1 MNFIDDFGYEL
12 ADEMYHSAQ
21 VQFGEIEL
29 NNNTIN
35 ATGNGMYFDD
45 VLFYV
50 GSAMHGNSTA
60 TFGHF
65 QINDN
70 EIDAGGFGMFFD
82 YFASWLAAYQMGD
95 SAQVQFGGIEVNNN
109 TINATGDGMY
119 YSYPVLYDVGYEMY
133 GNPTGNFL
141 HFQINGNLIIAG
153 GDGIYL
159 QNMYGGSDYDAMNDN
174 SSVVIGDVQV
184 NNNGIT
190 CNGSGIYVNNSDLG
204 VRAPFQGNSSLTMG
218 NVTFKCNTIT
228 CNGSGYGIYFYLN
241 NFWIN
246 LSDAA
251 TFTVGELLVDG
262 NTISNAEYGIYVNDT
277 DNFTISN
284 NYVHDNDHGIH
295 LNASSNTTVMYNMI
309 VNNTA
314 PVPDTGAHVD
324 ANSFYNELHW
334 NCFINNSPQ
343 AMDDE
348 TTQTNNWTGN
358 FWNDWVNG
366 SGPYPIDGAANN
378 NDSNPLEVCPAPNI
392 TAAKV
397 AVDMNDQ
404 QLQPGDVIC
413 YTVWINNT
421 GNVSSADNPGN
432 EFEDP
437 IPAYTTYINGSAN
450 ASSGAIEYNESDNTI
465 RWNGEIPA
473 NGSIE
478 LTFCVTVDANVS
490 PGTNI
495 SNQGTVNYD
504 SDRDRI
510 NNAQMLTDNPAT
522 TQPDD
527 STVLTIA
534 SAAPPPQVQEV
545 PVLTP
550 IGVLALLGML
560 SFVLALSVKKR
571 RNGE

>member
-1 MNFIDDFGYEL
+1 MNF
-12 ADEMYHSAQ
+12 S
-21 VQFGEIEL
+21 
-29 NNNTIN
+29 
-35 ATGNGMYFDD
+35 
-45 VLFYV
+45 
-50 GSAMHGNSTA
+50 
-60 TFGHF
+60 
-65 QINDN
+65 
-70 EIDAGGFGMFFD
+70 GG
-82 YFASWLAAYQMGD
+82 FASWFSGFNMED
-95 SAQVQFGGIEVNNN
+95 SARLQFGGIEVNNN
-109 TINATGDGMY
+109 TINATSDGMHY
-119 YSYPVLYDVGYEMY
+119 GDEVLYTLGERMY
-133 GNPTGNFL
+133 DNSTATIS
-141 HFQINGNLIIAG
+141 HFQINGNRISAG

-159 QNMYGGSDYDAMNDN
+159 QNMFGGGDYGAMNDN
-174 SSVVIGDVQV
+174 SSVIIGDVQV

-204 VRAPFQGNSSLTMG
+204 VRAPLEDNSSLAMG
-218 NVTFKCNTIT
+218 NVTFNSNIIT

-241 NFWIN
+241 NFWIT
-246 LSDAA
+246 LEDAA
-251 TFTVGELLVDG
+251 TFTVGALLVDG

-284 NYVHDNDHGIH
+284 NCVRDNDHGIY
-295 LNASSNTTVMYNMI
+295 LNASSNTTVIYNMI

-314 PVPDTGAHVD
+314 PHTGAHVD

-343 AMDDE
+343 AKDDE
-348 TTQTNNWTGN
+348 TTGTNNWTGN
-358 FWNDWVNG
+358 FWNDWVSG

-378 NDSNPLEVCPAPNI
+378 SDSNPLDECPAPNI

-421 GNVSSADNPGN
+421 GNVSSADNAGN

-437 IPAYTTYINGSAN
+437 IPTHTTYINSSAN
-450 ASSGAIEYNESDNTI
+450 ASTGTIEYNDTNNMI
-465 RWNGEIPA
+465 IWNGAIPA
-473 NGSIE
+473 NCSVE
-478 LTFCVTVDANVS
+478 LTFCVTVDTNVS

-510 NNAQMLTDNPAT
+510 NNAQMLTDDPAT

-534 SAAPPPQVQEV
+534 SAAPPLEVQEV
-545 PVLTP
+545 PVVTP

-571 RNGE
+571 